1 MFAQVVAIGLFAT
14 MALAQGEGL
23 GYPPP
28 PAQTLTHT
36 MSGVLPV
43 LPPGFTGVAVEEG
56 AIIYDGPSNT
66 SFMPVYGPAT
76 TASNL
81 PAATYQALL
90 PSTNFDN
97 GTGST
102 VIGNITISSSPG
114 TPGVMVSVDFSGFPS
129 EELYG
134 PFVYHIHTLPVP
146 SNGNCTATMGHLDP
160 TDRGEYYPCNA
171 AAPDTCQV
179 GDLSGKHGN
188 ITASPFKSNY
198 TDQFL
203 STNLNSSA
211 FFGDLSVVIHTE
223 NTTRITCA
231 NFTLVESSN
240 SANASSTSNTTSPTG
255 AATGTAT
262 ASGGRTSMTGTAT
275 SATSSTYTAAA
286 TQLAGYGVVG
296 LIGAAAAFML

>member
-1 MFAQVVAIGLFAT
+1 

-102 VIGNITISSSPG
+102 VIGNITISSSSG
-114 TPGVMVSVDFSGFPS
+114 TPGVMVSIDFSGFPS

-146 SNGNCTATMGHLDP
+146 ADGSCTATMGHLDP

-188 ITASPFKSNY
+188 ITASPFKSKY
-198 TDQFL
+198 TDYFL
-203 STNLNSSA
+203 STNSNSSA

-231 NFTLVESSN
+231 NFTLVESS
-240 SANASSTSNTTSPTG
+240 SNASSTSGNTSATGVATG
-255 AATGTAT
+255 AATP
-262 ASGGRTSMTGTAT
+262 
-275 SATSSTYTAAA
+275 STYTGAANRI
-286 TQLAGYGVVG
+286 AGYGVVG
-296 LIGAAAAFML
+296 LIGAAAAFIL